1 MAHIGQRMWMT
12 FEAHSPNPTSAPKEE
27 IFAHTFGHLVKSSHM
42 SRYLLQ
48 TECMFFFQ
56 LEEILI
62 PKKKK
67 KKKKLSNFDKR
78 SPLFE
83 NKPSF

>member
-1 MAHIGQRMWMT
+1 MT

-48 TECMFFFQ
+48 TECMFFF
-56 LEEILI
+56 
-62 PKKKK
+62 KKKK
-67 KKKKLSNFDKR
+67 KKIVKL
-78 SPLFE
+78 
-83 NKPSF
+83 